1 MNFLKRTAT
10 AAVVLPLVFVCVQY
24 LPRVWFFG
32 FVQVFVLTA
41 LVEFYNL
48 PRKKKIF
55 PERGIG
61 ILLALMVGFSFY
73 FHVFTLGMAL
83 YFALLI
89 FAVYYIFVIDRLEK
103 LVHFPASIAI
113 TFFGAIYLSFTL
125 NFFIWL
131 REEHGPY
138 YIYFLL
144 AVITVGDTGAFI
156 IGKLWGRHKLVPMAS
171 PKKTWEGSIAGLLT
185 GGLAGLLVHQLL
197 LQSEAVLWK
206 AVVFAL
212 MIQVIAQ
219 ISDPM
224 ESLFKRA
231 AGVKDSSNLLPG
243 HGGFLDR
250 VDSLILTAPIF
261 YYMLEYIG
269 MN

>member
-10 AAVVLPLVFVCVQY
+10 AAVMLPMVFVCVQY
-24 LPRVWFFG
+24 LPRAWFFG
-32 FVQVFVLTA
+32 FIQVFILAA
-41 LVEFYNL
+41 LVEFYRL
-48 PRKKKIF
+48 PGKKKIF
-55 PERGIG
+55 PEWGIG
-61 ILLALMVGFSFY
+61 ILLALLIGLSFY
-73 FHVFTLGMAL
+73 FYVFSLELAL
-83 YFALLI
+83 YSGLLI

-103 LVHFPASIAI
+103 LVHFSASIAL

-144 AVITVGDTGAFI
+144 AVITVGDTGAYL
-156 IGKLWGRHKLVPMAS
+156 IGKPWGRHRLVPMAS
-171 PKKTWEGSIAGLLT
+171 PKKTWEGSIAGLIT
-185 GGLAGLLVHQLL
+185 GGLAGLLMHQLL
-197 LQSEAVLWK
+197 LKNDAVLWK

-212 MIQVIAQ
+212 VIQVVAQ
-219 ISDPM
+219 VSDPL

-250 VDSLILTAPIF
+250 VDSLILTAPLL
-261 YYMLEYIG
+261 YYLLLYIG